1 MNGLL
6 PAPKSDFIGLEDKVH
21 LATGG
26 EPPLLVR
33 HRDAFENFA
42 VDKARGM
49 DGYAQHWTVVDQ
61 VRALLA
67 PHFGLAADEIA
78 LIGNASEGIVKA
90 LSSIDWTEGD
100 NAVVCELD
108 YASGRY
114 AFAGLARYGVG
125 IRLIPGNG
133 WRVETTDLLAACDE
147 RTKAVY
153 VSQVNAMT
161 GQLVNIAELSGA
173 LAGTPTILILDA
185 SHAMGVVPVRADL
198 ADFTVSSCYKFVL
211 GIHEGV
217 FAWNRKRRPNFLPF
231 GVGWAAANPEEKTRG
246 YQLKS
251 DARRAEFGNAG
262 HLGAYLLQHSLH
274 YLNSFGIKAIQEHAQ
289 TMVQRLIASMAAA
302 GCDVMT
308 PNVPG
313 EQAGNAA
320 FVCRNTQDFV
330 KKAAADGIL
339 VWGDNNRIR
348 ASAHL
353 FTTRADVDYFLER
366 MPGYL

>member
-6 PAPKSDFIGLEDKVH
+6 PAPKSDFIGLKDKVH

-33 HRDAFENFA
+33 HRDAFEAFA
-42 VDKARGM
+42 ADKARGM
-49 DGYAQHWTVVDQ
+49 DGYAQHWAVVDD

-67 PHFGLAADEIA
+67 PHFSLATDEIA

-90 LSSIDWTEGD
+90 LSSIDWKAGD
-100 NAVVCELD
+100 NAVVCERD

-114 AFAGLARYGVG
+114 AFASLARYGVG
-125 IRLIPGNG
+125 IRLVPGNG
-133 WRVETTDLLAACDE
+133 WRVETSDLLAACDE
-147 RTKAVY
+147 RTRAVY

-161 GQLVNIAELSGA
+161 GQLVDIALLSKA

-185 SHAMGVVPVRADL
+185 SHALGVVPVRANL

-217 FAWNRKRRPNFLPF
+217 FAWNRKRQPSFVPF
-231 GVGWAAANPEEKTRG
+231 GVGWAAANPKDSTCG
-246 YQLKS
+246 FQLKE
-251 DARRAEFGNAG
+251 DARRVEFGNAG
-262 HLGAYLLQHSLH
+262 HLGAYLLRDSLH
-274 YLNSFGIKAIQEHAQ
+274 YLNAFGIEAIQGHAQ
-289 TMVQRLIASMAAA
+289 AMVRHLITSMAAS

-308 PNVPG
+308 PNGPD

-320 FVCRNTQDFV
+320 FVHTDTQSFV
-330 KKAAADGIL
+330 KKAAADGIF

-353 FTTRADVDYFLER
+353 FTTEADVDYFLER
-366 MPGYL
+366 LPGYL

>member
-6 PAPKSDFIGLEDKVH
+6 PAPKSDFIGLKDKVH

-33 HRDAFENFA
+33 HRDAFEAFA
-42 VDKARGM
+42 ADKACGM
-49 DGYAQHWTVVDQ
+49 DGYAQHWAVVDE

-67 PHFGLAADEIA
+67 PHFSLAADEIA

-90 LSSIDWTEGD
+90 LSSIDWKKGD
-100 NAVVCELD
+100 NAVVYEQD

-114 AFAGLARYGVG
+114 ALAGLARYGVE
-125 IRLIPGNG
+125 IHLVPGNG
-133 WRVETTDLLAACDE
+133 WRIETSDLLAACNE
-147 RTKAVY
+147 RTRAVY

-161 GQLVNIAELSGA
+161 GQLIDIAPLSGA
-173 LAGTPTILILDA
+173 LADTPTILILDA
-185 SHAMGVVPVRADL
+185 SHAIGVVPVRADL

-217 FAWNRKRRPNFLPF
+217 FAWNRKRRPNFQPF
-231 GVGWAAANPEEKTRG
+231 GVGWAAANPEKNSRG
-246 YQLKS
+246 HKLKP
-251 DARRAEFGNAG
+251 DARRAEYGNAG
-262 HLGAYLLQHSLH
+262 HLGAYLLRHSLH
-274 YLNSFGIKAIQEHAQ
+274 YLNAFGIEAIQEHAQ
-289 TMVQRLIASMAAA
+289 TMVHRLITSMAAS

-320 FVCRNTQDFV
+320 FVCTDTQEFV

-353 FTTRADVDYFLER
+353 FTSRADVDYFLER